1 LPKLPEN
8 MSRLLIAKMKNLMKM
23 TRKYKRKLIDSQKS
37 KKLWIVKKKKRS
49 RMRKNYEMQ
58 KTLLEMI

>member
-1 LPKLPEN
+1 MPKLPEN
-8 MSRLLIAKMKNLMKM
+8 MSRLLIATMKNLMKM
-23 TRKYKRKLIDSQKS
+23 TRKYNRKLIDSQKS

-49 RMRKNYEMQ
+49 RKRKNYEMQ

>member
-1 LPKLPEN
+1 MPKLPEN
-8 MSRLLIAKMKNLMKM
+8 MSSLLIATMKNLMKM
-23 TRKYKRKLIDSQKS
+23 TRKYNRKLIDSQKS

-49 RMRKNYEMQ
+49 RKRKNYEMQ

>member
-1 LPKLPEN
+1 
-8 MSRLLIAKMKNLMKM
+8 MSRLLIATMKNLMKM
-23 TRKYKRKLIDSQKS
+23 TRKYNRKLIDSQKS

-49 RMRKNYEMQ
+49 RKRKNYEMQ

>member
-1 LPKLPEN
+1 
-8 MSRLLIAKMKNLMKM
+8 MKNLMKM

-49 RMRKNYEMQ
+49 RKRKNYEMQ

>member
-1 LPKLPEN
+1 
-8 MSRLLIAKMKNLMKM
+8 MKNLMKM
-23 TRKYKRKLIDSQKS
+23 TRKYNRKLINRQKS

-49 RMRKNYEMQ
+49 RKRKNYEMQ